1 MKIFLDTHIIINAFV
16 YKDAKATSI
25 INFITINHPK
35 PVISSLTIAILN
47 YYLDKKY
54 QKPDNKKKAA
64 KLLTE
69 VFEMSTAPQ
78 SDIAKIL
85 LYDDWEDAFQYFSAL
100 QSNSKLIVTDNY
112 YDYYFSKIE
121 LMSVNEFEST
131 YF

>member
-16 YKDAKATSI
+16 YNDAKATSVV
-25 INFITINHPK
+25 NFISTNHSK
-35 PVISSLTIAILN
+35 PVISSLTVAILN

-54 QKPDNKKKAA
+54 RKTSNKKKAA
-64 KLLTE
+64 KLLDGL
-69 VFEMSTAPQ
+69 FEMSTPLHG
-78 SDIAKIL
+78 DVAKML

-100 QSNSKLIVTDNY
+100 QCNCELIVTDNY
-112 YDYYFSKIE
+112 YDYYFSKIK

>member
-16 YKDAKATSI
+16 YNDVKAVSI
-25 INFITINHPK
+25 VNFISINHPK

-54 QKPDNKKKAA
+54 RKPDNKKKAA
-64 KLLTE
+64 KLLNE
-69 VFEMSTAPQ
+69 LFEMSTASQ
-78 SDIAKIL
+78 NDIAKML

-100 QSNSKLIVTDNY
+100 QSNCKLIVTDNY
-112 YDYYFSKIE
+112 YDYYFSKIK
-121 LMSVNEFEST
+121 LMSVNEFGST